1 MSERHEEQ
9 WGEMAA
15 LSKRII
21 NLEQRMLER
30 ILALEAEV
38 AALKGQRT
46 PQQSGD
52 QPLYE
57 TGTLPQYE
65 QRAEGATQD
74 GRDVYEDAREINW
87 CAPDAAFSAIA
98 RIMQRGDV

>member
-1 MSERHEEQ
+1 MSERHEEV
-9 WGEMAA
+9 WAENAR
-15 LSKRII
+15 LSQRII

-30 ILALEAEV
+30 ILTLENEV

-74 GRDVYEDAREINW
+74 GRTVYQDARIIEW
-87 CAPDAAFSAIA
+87 REDGAALATIDG
-98 RIMQRGDV
+98 IMQR

>member
-1 MSERHEEQ
+1 MSEHNTEV
-9 WGEMAA
+9 WADMARV
-15 LSKRII
+15 SRRIV

-30 ILALEAEV
+30 LLALEAEV
-38 AALKGQRT
+38 AALKGQRN

-52 QPLYE
+52 QPVYE

-74 GRDVYEDAREINW
+74 GRTIYEDVRKINW
-87 CAPDAAFSAIA
+87 RSPDAAYSAIA
-98 RIMQRGDV
+98 RIIQRGDV